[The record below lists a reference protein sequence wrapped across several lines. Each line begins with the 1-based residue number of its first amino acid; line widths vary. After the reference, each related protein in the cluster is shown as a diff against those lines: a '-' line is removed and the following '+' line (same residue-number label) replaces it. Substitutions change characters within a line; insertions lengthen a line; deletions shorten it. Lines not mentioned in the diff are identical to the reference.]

1 MSVVRGAEVEMARGV
16 PGTEVELSMDERAT
30 IGRRRARCDAFA
42 LAALMALGA
51 LPAIAAPARA
61 QELGHRW
68 DVTVETPKPT
78 VGDSVTV
85 RFRVVLHERDLL
97 SDTMPRPPDSLPD
110 GVRVLAVD
118 VLKRNPD
125 RTMSGRATL
134 AFYRPGKQRIPS
146 FSIPF
151 LRVTANLRGNIVSDT
166 NATIEIA
173 PTLPPGNPP
182 LRDIKPIERVG
193 GVGRWAY
200 ALAAAVLLAF
210 GVAWT
215 RRRARRRPPE
225 APLGP
230 PPEADGPGAVVLG
243 PYEVA
248 LARLVQAEREHWP
261 ARGDVARH
269 YEAVADA
276 LRRYLAEAESVPAL
290 EYTTAEL
297 VWALPAA
304 LSENGL
310 REEAAEFFGEADLVK
325 FARLRPDEI
334 AASRYLRAAR
344 ALLERWHAAAGA
356 ATREAA
362 DALR

>member
-1 MSVVRGAEVEMARGV
+1 MTVVREAEVEVARGV
-16 PGTEVELSMDERAT
+16 PGAEAEMSRRERAAR
-30 IGRRRARCDAFA
+30 GRRRTRYGAIA
-42 LAALMALGA
+42 LAALGA
-51 LPAIAAPARA
+51 LPAIATPARA

-68 DVTVETPKPT
+68 DVTVETPKAT

-85 RFRVVLHERDLL
+85 RFRVILHERDLL
-97 SDTMPRPPDSLPD
+97 SDTTPRPPDSLPD
-110 GVRVLAVD
+110 GIRLLSVD
-118 VLKRNPD
+118 ALKRNPD

-151 LRVTANLRGNIVSDT
+151 VRVTANLRGNIVSDT
-166 NATIEIA
+166 SATVEIA

-193 GVGRWAY
+193 GIGWWAY
-200 ALAAAVLLAF
+200 ALAAAVLLAL

-215 RRRARRRPPE
+215 RRRARRRQLEESLSLPSEPE
-225 APLGP
+225 
-230 PPEADGPGAVVLG
+230 GPGAVVLG

-261 ARGDVARH
+261 ARGEVARH

-276 LRRYLAEAESVPAL
+276 LRRYLSEAESVPAL

-297 VWALPAA
+297 VWALPAG

-310 REEAAEFFGEADLVK
+310 REDAAEFFGEADLVK

-334 AASRYLRAAR
+334 AASRYLRTAR
-344 ALLERWHAAAGA
+344 ALLERWHAVAHAAPA

-362 DALR
+362 DAVR